1 MQDIKKRFE
10 ASRRRGDPF
19 AFGLGK
25 RAGGF
30 RNFRGFAFDNL
41 DDPPNV

>member
-1 MQDIKKRFE
+1 MPSAEKRFE

-25 RAGGF
+25 RAD
-30 RNFRGFAFDNL
+30 NFLGINFNVPE
-41 DDPPNV
+41 DPVNI